1 MCKKNPFSL
10 IRGSLPPLFLFFFL
24 LGFLFLFSF
33 QSLFGEEKRKVNLNK
48 ATLEELIKLPG
59 IGEATAKRILE
70 YREKVG
76 GFKSLE
82 ELKNIKGIGDKK
94 LELLKNYLTL
104 DESIS
109 SSQSSPLFNETLL
122 KEKSIYYYVDE
133 NGVIHY
139 TQFPETVPLKY
150 RKTLKPLK

>member
-1 MCKKNPFSL
+1 VCKKRAFSY
-10 IRGSLPPLFLFFFL
+10 IRGPLPPLILFFFL
-24 LGFLFLFSF
+24 IIFLSFFYSPFL
-33 QSLFGEEKRKVNLNK
+33 LAEEKRKVNLNK

-82 ELKNIKGIGDKK
+82 ELKNIKGIGNKK

-104 DESIS
+104 DESSGS
-109 SSQSSPLFNETLL
+109 SNSPLFNETLL
-122 KEKSIYYYVDE
+122 KEKPIYYYVDE

-139 TQFPETVPLKY
+139 TQFPETVPSKY

>member
-1 MCKKNPFSL
+1 
-10 IRGSLPPLFLFFFL
+10 LPPLFLFFFF
-24 LGFLFLFSF
+24 LGFLFLFYF
-33 QSLFGEEKRKVNLNK
+33 QPLFAEEKKKVNLNK

-104 DESIS
+104 DETS
-109 SSQSSPLFNETLL
+109 SSPSSYLFNETLL
-122 KEKSIYYYVDE
+122 KEKPIYYYVDE

-139 TQFPETVPLKY
+139 TQFPESVPLKY

>member
-1 MCKKNPFSL
+1 VCKKGAFSF
-10 IRGSLPPLFLFFFL
+10 IRGLLLPLFLFLLAFL
-24 LGFLFLFSF
+24 LLFYL
-33 QSLFGEEKRKVNLNK
+33 QPLLGEEKRKVNLNK
-48 ATLEELIKLPG
+48 VTLEELIKVPG

-82 ELKNIKGIGDKK
+82 ELKNIKGIGYKK

-104 DESIS
+104 DESS

-122 KEKSIYYYVDE
+122 KEKPIYYYVDE

-150 RKTLKPLK
+150 RRTLKPLK

>member
-1 MCKKNPFSL
+1 VCKKGAFSF
-10 IRGSLPPLFLFFFL
+10 IRRVFAPSFLFFFL
-24 LGFLFLFSF
+24 VIFSLIF
-33 QSLFGEEKRKVNLNK
+33 YLQSLFAEEKKKVNLNK
-48 ATLEELIKLPG
+48 ATLEELIKVPG

-122 KEKSIYYYVDE
+122 KEKPIYYYVDE

>member
-1 MCKKNPFSL
+1 VCKKKVFSH
-10 IRGSLPPLFLFFFL
+10 IRGPLPLFILLFFLIIFLFFFYSPFL
-24 LGFLFLFSF
+24 LA
-33 QSLFGEEKRKVNLNK
+33 EEKRKVNLNK

-76 GFKSLE
+76 GFKSLD

-104 DESIS
+104 DESS
-109 SSQSSPLFNETLL
+109 SSSNSPLFNETLL
-122 KEKSIYYYVDE
+122 KEKTIYYYVDE

-139 TQFPETVPLKY
+139 TQFPETVPSKY